1 MIDFYTA
8 ATPNGHKVALMLHEL
23 NIEFKEHPI
32 DLAANQQKS
41 PEFLKMNPNGRIPV
55 IVDHNGPF
63 GKKQTVFETGAI
75 LYYLA
80 EKYGKFFGNN
90 LNEKSIAMEWLMFQM
105 SAIGPMFGNLHYG
118 KKSLKPYNPAYV
130 ARFQKE
136 SLRLISVLEMRLRE
150 VTYLAGHN
158 YTIADIATYPWIRA
172 LAATSPEL
180 LNEAPAVRQWM
191 NVIAERPAVKETL
204 A

>member
-23 NIEFKEHPI
+23 GLEFREHKVN
-32 DLAANQQKS
+32 LAANEQKH

-55 IVDHNGPF
+55 IVDHEGPF
-63 GKKQTVFETGAI
+63 GTKQTVFESGAI

-80 EKYGKFFGNN
+80 EKYGRFFGNN
-90 LNEKSIAMEWLMFQM
+90 LSEKAVAMEWVMFQM
-105 SAIGPMFGNLHYG
+105 AGIGPMFGNLYYG
-118 KKSLKPYNPAYV
+118 KHSLKPFNPAYV

-136 SLRLISVLEMRLRE
+136 SARLISVMESRLRE
-150 VTYLAGHN
+150 ASYLAGHT
-158 YTIADIATYPWIRA
+158 YTIADMATYPWVRA
-172 LAATSPEL
+172 MGGMAPEL
-180 LNEAPAVRQWM
+180 LNEAPAVRRWM
-191 NVIAERPAVKETL
+191 NAIAERPAVKKAL